1 MLKVKACAQ
10 HACTTRLA
18 IAVDHGYAY
27 IELEKKKD
35 GHTCLCFGKFNT
47 LDLLFFCSVPYVTVS
62 VRIIARLACNLG
74 KTR

>member
-27 IELEKKKD
+27 IELKKKKTD
-35 GHTCLCFGKFNT
+35 TRAF
-47 LDLLFFCSVPYVTVS
+47 V
-62 VRIIARLACNLG
+62 LANL
-74 KTR
+74 TR